1 MLAYVFWHWSAPG
14 TSQPQY
20 EEYLRKFHG
29 ALAEYPPEGF
39 TRSAAFRI
47 TGVRWLQQPSAYEDW
62 YLVNNFASLGILND
76 AAVSG
81 QRKFPHD
88 DAARLAAGGTA
99 GLYKLVDGKADFP
112 AFRFAVWM
120 TKPRDTSYDQFFQEA
135 RVWTQGRAAL
145 WQRQMTLGPTSEF
158 CLQSAEQIAIPER
171 FSPVEV
177 PLTLVTFAAA
187 A

>member
-29 ALAEYPPEGF
+29 ALAAHPPDGF

-47 TGVRWLQQPSAYEDW
+47 AGARWLQQPSAYEDW
-62 YLVNNFASLGILND
+62 YLVNDFASLGILND

-81 QRKFPHD
+81 QRKLPHD

-99 GLYKLVDGKADFP
+99 GVYKLVLGEVDFCCVSLCSLDDEASQHFIRPVLPGSAGLDPRPRRAVATTDDTWAGIRVLP
-112 AFRFAVWM
+112 AERRTDRNSETNFR
-120 TKPRDTSYDQFFQEA
+120 RS
-135 RVWTQGRAAL
+135 
-145 WQRQMTLGPTSEF
+145 
-158 CLQSAEQIAIPER
+158 R
-171 FSPVEV
+171 FR
-177 PLTLVTFAAA
+177 
-187 A
+187 